1 MVTAFAAEFWF
12 VVSSSAFLTLF
23 LSLFLCVFLWPMVF
37 ERRGDCEIFVSRNTC
52 EMATA
57 APKFPK
63 VPWRCVDELRAI
75 RVALHRGKG
84 TCGSFPR
91 PYWGTERFSL
101 QMSKYTGTDLKS
113 FVLQCYSGVRPAG

>member
-12 VVSSSAFLTLF
+12 VVSSSACLTFF

-63 VPWRCVDELRAI
+63 SHGAVSMNFARFAWPCTEARARAGVFRDPTGAQKDSLYRCQNIQEHI
-75 RVALHRGKG
+75 
-84 TCGSFPR
+84 
-91 PYWGTERFSL
+91 
-101 QMSKYTGTDLKS
+101 
-113 FVLQCYSGVRPAG
+113 